1 MTDNSKRSPTSEDP
15 MPSLPQITSPRQIV
29 PPVTFVP
36 KAIGLTVQSGPG
48 VGTAPAHL
56 TNHGG
61 PVLGAVRVV
70 PIYWG
75 ATWAAGDSALAA
87 QLNAFFDMVL
97 TSTMMDM
104 LAEYSTATQ
113 IGHGSRAP
121 SVTIT
126 NSEPGTIIAG
136 VRTVTDAQI
145 QQALATWI
153 GNGIVPSVTVNTL
166 YFVYLPRNV
175 VSTMGGGSSCQQYC
189 GYHSHFAGN
198 TYYAVIPFADCPG
211 CQFAGPFIDTLTEVT
226 SHELCESITDPA
238 LNAWWDS
245 SSGDE
250 IGDICNRQ
258 TVSLGGFLVQTEWS
272 NAQGIC
278 TILPTSNSPKA
289 FAPSYNQG
297 DPGYG
302 IGGYDLKS
310 VADRAFAF
318 DYDHSGKMDHIA
330 LYRPGTGTMWI
341 LKNSGGTFNAVY
353 NQGDPGN
360 GIGGYDLKSAND
372 RAFAFDYDHSG
383 KMDHIALYRPGTG
396 TMWILKNN
404 GGTFTAVYNQG
415 DPGNGIGGYD
425 LKSVDD
431 RAFAFDYDHSGKMD
445 HIALYRP
452 GTGTMW
458 ILKNNGGTF
467 TAVYN
472 QGAPGNG
479 IGGYDLKSADDRAFA
494 FDYDH
499 SGKMDHIALYRP
511 GTGTMWIL
519 KNNGGNFTA
528 VYNQGD
534 PGNGIGGYDLTSLAD
549 EAMAFDYDGS
559 GKQDYITLYRPG
571 TGTIWILK
579 NNGGTFL
586 PVYNQGD
593 PGQGI
598 GGYDLKSSAD
608 RAFAFDYESAGKA
621 NYLSLYRPNT
631 GTIWILKRLR

>member
-1 MTDNSKRSPTSEDP
+1 MSDQHKAPASSRAPTTASK
-15 MPSLPQITSPRQIV
+15 QITGPRQIV
-29 PPVTFVP
+29 PLADFTP
-36 KAIGLTVQSGPG
+36 KALGLTIESGPG
-48 VGTAPAHL
+48 TGAPPAHL

-75 ATWAAGDSALAA
+75 AAWAGGDAALAT

-97 TSTMMDM
+97 TSSMMDM

-121 SVTIT
+121 SVTVAG
-126 NSEPGTIIAG
+126 SEPGTIVAG
-136 VRTVTDAQI
+136 VRTVTDVQI
-145 QQALATWI
+145 QQALTAWI
-153 GNGIVPSVTVNTL
+153 GNGTVPPVTANTL

-175 VSTMGGGSSCQQYC
+175 VSVMGTGRSCQQYC
-189 GYHSHFAGN
+189 GYHNHYGAN
-198 TYYAVIPFADCPG
+198 TYYAVIPFANCPG
-211 CQFAGPFIDTLTEVT
+211 CQFAGPFLDTLTEVS
-226 SHELCESITDPA
+226 SHELCEAITDPA

-258 TVSLGGFLVQTEWS
+258 TVNLGPYLVQTEWS
-272 NAQGIC
+272 NAMGVC
-278 TILPTSNSPKA
+278 TIVPASNSPSA
-289 FAPSYNQG
+289 FSP
-297 DPGYG
+297 
-302 IGGYDLKS
+302 
-310 VADRAFAF
+310 
-318 DYDHSGKMDHIA
+318 
-330 LYRPGTGTMWI
+330 
-341 LKNSGGTFNAVY
+341 VY
-353 NQGDPGN
+353 HQGDPGN
-360 GIGGYDLKSAND
+360 GIGGYDLKSSADRVFSFDYDHSGKLDHLALYRPGTGTMWILKKSGATFTPVYHQGDPGNGIGGYDLKSGAD

-404 GGTFTAVYNQG
+404 GGTFTPVYHQG

-425 LKSVDD
+425 LKSGADRAFAFDYGHSGKMDHIALYRPGTGTMWILKNSGGTFTPVYHQGDPGNGIGGYDLKSAAD

-467 TAVYN
+467 TPVY
-472 QGAPGNG
+472 
-479 IGGYDLKSADDRAFA
+479 
-494 FDYDH
+494 H
-499 SGKMDHIALYRP
+499 
-511 GTGTMWIL
+511 
-519 KNNGGNFTA
+519 
-528 VYNQGD
+528 QGD
-534 PGNGIGGYDLTSLAD
+534 PGNGIGGYDLKSGAD
-549 EAMAFDYDGS
+549 QAMAFDYGGS
-559 GKQDYITLYRPG
+559 GKQDHLALYRPG

-579 NNGGTFL
+579 NNGGTFT

-598 GGYDLKSSAD
+598 GGYDLKSTAD
-608 RAFAFDYESAGKA
+608 MAFAFDYESSGKT
-621 NYLSLYRPNT
+621 NYLSLYRPHT